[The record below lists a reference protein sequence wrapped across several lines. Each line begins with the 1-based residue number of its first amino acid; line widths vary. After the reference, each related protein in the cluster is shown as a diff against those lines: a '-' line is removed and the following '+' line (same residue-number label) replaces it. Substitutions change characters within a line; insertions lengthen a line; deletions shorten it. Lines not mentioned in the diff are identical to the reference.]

1 MKRREFLKIV
11 TGALIWQLNPYHL
24 PLAFAGADQAQRIL
38 ILIELKGGNDGLNT
52 LVPYTDNRYYRY
64 RSGLAVKRDVVLPLS
79 EDLGLNPR
87 LEALMDAWNQKQLA
101 IVAGVGYP
109 QPNRSH
115 FRSIEIWETG
125 SSSSQYLQTGWLAR
139 ILPEISMPARTI
151 ADGAAIGGDAGP
163 LAGGDLR
170 LVVMR
175 NLEQFF
181 RQAKRVQMM
190 NADSH
195 NAALKHLL
203 AVQNGVYRSAR
214 ALDEKIKMQV
224 PPNATFPKTMIGRHL
239 QTAARLIS
247 GGVAIPVIKVSHGGF
262 DTHANQRNLHDRLL
276 QQLAEAMDAFRRAMQ
291 QAGRWEQVL
300 VMTYSEFGRRP
311 AENGS
316 RGTDHGTAAPH
327 FIMGGKVKGGLYGQQ
342 PSLQQLENDDLKFSV
357 DYRSL
362 YMTVGRRWWGL
373 KAEFLKG
380 GPYPVI
386 SFI

>member
-195 NAALKHLL
+195 NPALKHLV
-203 AVQNGVYRSAR
+203 AVQNGVYREPTEPR
-214 ALDEKIKMQV
+214 YGKDALRDDDPANEQGN
-224 PPNATFPKTMIGRHL
+224 P
-239 QTAARLIS
+239 
-247 GGVAIPVIKVSHGGF
+247 
-262 DTHANQRNLHDRLL
+262 HANNRH
-276 QQLAEAMDAFRRAMQ
+276 
-291 QAGRWEQVL
+291 
-300 VMTYSEFGRRP
+300 
-311 AENGS
+311 NG
-316 RGTDHGTAAPH
+316 
-327 FIMGGKVKGGLYGQQ
+327 
-342 PSLQQLENDDLKFSV
+342 
-357 DYRSL
+357 
-362 YMTVGRRWWGL
+362 
-373 KAEFLKG
+373 
-380 GPYPVI
+380 
-386 SFI
+386 